1 MHSCNY
7 SWLRKCTKDL
17 SGEYVKGEGT
27 LILKAIEN
35 LNQPSIYCFLAFL
48 AFDKGPTASYEK
60 PIINLL
66 IATGMYCIFSSV
78 LIIPPVPALVAD
90 SNARSIVRHVKACHA
105 VEHNLGDMIVIYNV
119 TPLMGNCRTFLITMK
134 VTQKA
139 NGSEWETK
147 NESRQ
152 SYPQDK
158 NLHLIWTIQWHLNLT
173 LLRWLWMSLIKSRLH

>member
-48 AFDKGPTASYEK
+48 TFDKGPTASYEK

-90 SNARSIVRHVKACHA
+90 SNARSIMRHVKACHA
-105 VEHNLGDMIVIYNV
+105 MEHNLGDMIVIYNSDWQSYEVV

-147 NESRQ
+147 NESDRAIH
-152 SYPQDK
+152 K
-158 NLHLIWTIQWHLNLT
+158 IKIIIWFGPYSGT
-173 LLRWLWMSLIKSRLH
+173 

>member
-48 AFDKGPTASYEK
+48 TFDKGPTASYEK
-60 PIINLL
+60 PLINLL
-66 IATGMYCIFSSV
+66 IAMGMYCIFSSV

-105 VEHNLGDMIVIYNV
+105 VEHNLGDMIVIYV

-147 NESRQ
+147 NESDRAIH
-152 SYPQDK
+152 K
-158 NLHLIWTIQWHLNLT
+158 IKIIIWFGPYSGT
-173 LLRWLWMSLIKSRLH
+173 